1 MILNDC
7 NPCQEYYR
15 VFAFGHGH
23 GALISERFSK
33 AAADKR
39 RREWRQSMPDAD
51 IRIEKVNVD
60 GWPTTVFYLETTQF
74 GLEGFATIRAAA
86 SRATFLA
93 RQFPYIRISLA
104 NNDREKQTALT
115 SAIANELT

>member
-1 MILNDC
+1 MISNPC

-23 GALISERFSK
+23 GALISERFGK

-39 RREWRQSMPDAD
+39 RREWQRSMPDAD

-60 GWPTTVFYLETTQF
+60 GWPTSAFYLETKQF
-74 GLEGFATIRAAA
+74 GLEGFGTIHAAATRAA
-86 SRATFLA
+86 FLA
-93 RQFPYIRISLA
+93 RQFPEIRISLA
-104 NNDREKQTALT
+104 NNDREKQTALAR
-115 SAIANELT
+115 AIADEL